1 MAVENSSL
9 GLKSLKIAEVDPA
22 ALPSAYPIELKDAQV
37 DSASVSETEP
47 SVENIR
53 IEQKKGI
60 YRRIVTEE
68 GVITYTIQLYDL
80 SVDQIVAVKGGTVTP
95 ATATVGKRWGRT
107 ETVQM
112 NKAMQLVTLDDF
124 KIYFPNANVLALI
137 TWPTSRTA
145 LGTITVTFTAQD
157 HPEGDI
163 LIEEPLPTP

>member
-9 GLKSLKIAEVDPA
+9 GLKSIKIAEVNPLAIPD
-22 ALPSAYPIELKDAQV
+22 AYPVELYDAQV
-37 DSASVSETEP
+37 DSATIAETEP
-47 SVENIR
+47 TVEDIR

-68 GVITYTIQLYDL
+68 GAVTYTIQLYDL
-80 SVDQIVAVKGGTVTP
+80 SVDQISAVKGGTVTP

-107 ETVQM
+107 ETAELK
-112 NKAMQLVTLDDF
+112 KALELVTLDDF
-124 KIYFPNANVLALI
+124 KIYFPNAHVLALI

-145 LGTITVTFTAQD
+145 LGTITITFTAQD

-163 LIEEPLPTP
+163 VIEEPLED